1 MIFGILNI
9 VVFFNQLG
17 DFFFF
22 LHVASVYVLIMLRK
36 KRHHSIAAV

>member
-22 LHVASVYVLIMLRK
+22 FLHVASVYVLIMLRK
-36 KRHHSIAAV
+36 KKAP